1 MKKTHEQKASERK
14 IKVLVVTPEITY
26 IPAGMGNISTH
37 LSAKAGGMAD
47 VSATLVKAL
56 YDLGADVHVAI
67 PHYRQMYKTDYTN
80 KEDTNQKMLRDVI
93 QGGEADHVKRVH
105 LASSRLFNTSNRVY
119 GCTTDEC
126 LQRSLA
132 FQREVINTIIPEV
145 NPDLI
150 HCNDWMTGLIPSFA
164 RILGIRSLFTVHNI
178 HTVETTLERIED
190 YEIDTKPFWTNLYF
204 THLPSG
210 YDESRRYNRVDL
222 LASGIFGAHFINTVS
237 PTFLKEIV
245 EGYHDFIPYH
255 VREEI
260 KNKYYHN
267 CADGILNAPDPDY
280 NPATDENLDAVYTP
294 ENHAEKKRQNKMAFQ
309 RALGLREDPNAPLF
323 YWPSRLDPIQKGP
336 QLLTEIMYSII
347 HDYWERGLQIA
358 VVADGPFQ
366 PYFYDIIRMHGFD
379 DRVAVHPFDE
389 SLSHLGY
396 AASDFVLMPSKFEP
410 CGLPQMIGP
419 LYGSL
424 PVVHDTGGIHDTVQ
438 DLDIASN
445 TGNGFMFKFY
455 DAQGLRWAI
464 DQAMAF
470 YSMPEGVRQT
480 QISRIMRNAK
490 QQFTHNVTAH
500 AYIKLYE
507 RMMDRQLVPNF
518 HKK

>member
-1 MKKTHEQKASERK
+1 MP
-14 IKVLVVTPEITY
+14 I
-26 IPAGMGNISTH
+26 
-37 LSAKAGGMAD
+37 
-47 VSATLVKAL
+47 
-56 YDLGADVHVAI
+56 
-67 PHYRQMYKTDYTN
+67 
-80 KEDTNQKMLRDVI
+80 
-93 QGGEADHVKRVH
+93 
-105 LASSRLFNTSNRVY
+105 
-119 GCTTDEC
+119 
-126 LQRSLA
+126 
-132 FQREVINTIIPEV
+132 
-145 NPDLI
+145 
-150 HCNDWMTGLIPSFA
+150 
-164 RILGIRSLFTVHNI
+164 
-178 HTVETTLERIED
+178 TVETTLERIED
-190 YEIDTKPFWTNLYF
+190 YEIDTKPFWTNLYY

-245 EGYHDFIPYH
+245 DGYHDFIPYH

-260 KNKYYHN
+260 KNKFYHN
-267 CADGILNAPDPDY
+267 CAEGILNAPDPEY
-280 NPATDENLDAVYTP
+280 NPSNDTALEAVYTE
-294 ENHAEKKRQNKMAFQ
+294 ENHMEKKRQNKLAFQ
-309 RALGLREDPNAPLF
+309 RALGLREDANAPLF

-347 HDYWERGLQIA
+347 HDYWERDLQIA

-379 DRVAVHPFDE
+379 DRVAVHPFSE
-389 SLSHLGY
+389 QLSHLGY

-438 DLDIASN
+438 DLNVTAG

-455 DAQGLRWAI
+455 DAPGLRWAI

-470 YSMPEGVRQT
+470 YCMPEGVRQK
-480 QISRIMRNAK
+480 QISRIMSEAK
-490 QQFTHNVTAH
+490 QQFNHNVTAE

-507 RMMDRQLVPNF
+507 KMMDRPLIP
-518 HKK
+518 

>member
-1 MKKTHEQKASERK
+1 
-14 IKVLVVTPEITY
+14 
-26 IPAGMGNISTH
+26 
-37 LSAKAGGMAD
+37 
-47 VSATLVKAL
+47 
-56 YDLGADVHVAI
+56 
-67 PHYRQMYKTDYTN
+67 
-80 KEDTNQKMLRDVI
+80 
-93 QGGEADHVKRVH
+93 
-105 LASSRLFNTSNRVY
+105 
-119 GCTTDEC
+119 
-126 LQRSLA
+126 
-132 FQREVINTIIPEV
+132 
-145 NPDLI
+145 
-150 HCNDWMTGLIPSFA
+150 MTGLIPSFA

-190 YEIDTKPFWTNLYF
+190 YEIDTKPFWTNLYY

-267 CADGILNAPDPDY
+267 CAEGILNAPDPEY
-280 NPATDENLDAVYTP
+280 NPANDATLEAVYTE
-294 ENHAEKKRQNKMAFQ
+294 ENHAEKKRQNKLAFQ
-309 RALGLREDPNAPLF
+309 KALGLREDANAPLF

-347 HDYWERGLQIA
+347 HDYWDRDLQIA

-379 DRVAVHPFDE
+379 ERVAVHPFDE

-438 DLDIASN
+438 HLDVAAG

-470 YSMPEGVRQT
+470 NALPENVRYAQT
-480 QISRIMRNAK
+480 SRIMQQAK
-490 QQFTHNVTAH
+490 QQFTHNVTAQ
-500 AYIKLYE
+500 AYIHLYE
-507 RMMDRQLVPNF
+507 KMMDRQLVPHF
-518 HKK
+518 DKK